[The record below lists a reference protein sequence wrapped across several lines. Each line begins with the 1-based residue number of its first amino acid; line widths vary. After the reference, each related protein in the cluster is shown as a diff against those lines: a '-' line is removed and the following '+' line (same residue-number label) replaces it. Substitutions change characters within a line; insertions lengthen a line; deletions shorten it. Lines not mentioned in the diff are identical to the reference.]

1 MNKDLLHSKVE
12 LFETGGEIS
21 YQGDAN
27 VAKFLLGG
35 IGTGN
40 IAVGARGQLLDWEIF
55 NWPGKGQFV
64 PFSFFAIRTKEEG
77 EEPVSRILESKIK
90 PLSLIHIF
98 YYNKHMFGEAG
109 LEYPQD
115 GWTWDQ
121 FRETAEKLTKDGVY
135 GFCFPCTYFQLTPWW
150 STNNAALVGEDG
162 ETPTVNSEGIV
173 EAVDFLNGMYKDG
186 ICPEPISSDGYSMFA
201 NNQVAMV
208 GAGRWVLNTWQDAGL
223 TNDDF
228 DCVQWPVKEKDG
240 SVYGGSAWCIGST
253 TEHQDLA
260 IELLKEMV
268 SDETLTAVAAGGQQV
283 PPTEALATSTDIMG
297 TCPDNIM
304 GIWKAVTIADPIAA
318 PSYFGDLEQTFL
330 RELEEV
336 FSGAKEPQ
344 AAMDEAQAQIESAIQ

>member
-1 MNKDLLHSKVE
+1 MSTSGEAPDVISLGLEAVNMAVSNDLLLPLDDIIAGDEE
-12 LFETGGEIS
+12 LT
-21 YQGDAN
+21 
-27 VAKFLLGG
+27 AKKDQY
-35 IGTGN
+35 
-40 IAVGARGQLLDWEIF
+40 APSLLD
-55 NWPGKGQFV
+55 G
-64 PFSFFAIRTKEEG
+64 FSSG
-77 EEPVSRILESKIK
+77 D
-90 PLSLIHIF
+90 SLYGLPNGAQTMVV
-98 YYNKHMFGEAG
+98 YYNKHMFDEAG

-186 ICPEPISSDGYSMFA
+186 ICPEPISSDGYTMFA

-228 DCVQWPVKEKDG
+228 DCVQWPVKEKEG

-253 TEHQDLA
+253 TEHKDLA

-283 PPTEALATSTDIMG
+283 PPTEALATSTDVMG

-318 PSYFGDLEQTFL
+318 PSYFGNLEQTFL

-336 FSGAKEPQ
+336 LSGAKEPQ
-344 AAMDEAQAQIESAIQ
+344 AAMDDAQREIESEIQ